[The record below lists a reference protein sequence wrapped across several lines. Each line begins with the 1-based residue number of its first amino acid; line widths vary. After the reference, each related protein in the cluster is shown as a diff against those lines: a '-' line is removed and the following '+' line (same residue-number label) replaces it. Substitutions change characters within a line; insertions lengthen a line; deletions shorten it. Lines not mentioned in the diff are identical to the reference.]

1 MPKMLRSKRPPPEG
15 WELIAPTLEQLDQK
29 LREAEIEP
37 HEGKRKCETQWP
49 IFRIHHQKS
58 RYIFNL
64 YYKRKAISKELYD
77 FCIKEGHADQNLI
90 AKWRKPGYESLCC
103 LGCIQTRDSN
113 HGTTCICRVPR
124 SQLSED
130 TKVECVRCG
139 CRGCGH

>member
-1 MPKMLRSKRPPPEG
+1 MPKMSRSKRPPPEG

-29 LREAEIEP
+29 LREAENEP
-37 HEGKRKCETQWP
+37 HEGKRKCETLWP
-49 IFRIHHQKS
+49 VFRIHHQKS

-77 FCIKEGHADQNLI
+77 FCVKEGHADPNLI

-103 LGCIQTRDSN
+103 LACIQTRDSN

-124 SQLSED
+124 SKLSED
-130 TKVECVRCG
+130 TKFECVRCG